1 VQLGG
6 IIYLALLLVV
16 TLVLLQLIPVFNIM
30 GQTCFE
36 GCQVARSGMAAA
48 AAAKE
53 VAGDLNLEKEGGDLT
68 DILKGGAEGGA
79 EGVEEAGKA
88 EASEGANDAG
98 ETFNQGLV
106 NACSSQAPSYS
117 TSVEDEYLSPQQMR
131 SVMRRR
137 RGESGTYVA
146 STAQSVASFGR
157 RALRLGGTPPEC
169 DERLLGNDH
178 RNV

>member
-1 VQLGG
+1 MQLGG

-16 TLVLLQLIPVFNIM
+16 TLVLLQLIPVFNII

-36 GCQVARSGMAAA
+36 GCQVARSGLIAAQ
-48 AAAKE
+48 AAKK
-53 VAGDLNLEKEGGDLT
+53 VSGDLNLEKEGGDLT
-68 DILKGGAEGGA
+68 DILKGGAEG
-79 EGVEEAGKA
+79 VEEAGKA
-88 EASEGANDAG
+88 KASEVANNASQ
-98 ETFNQGLV
+98 TFNQGLS
-106 NACSSQAPSYS
+106 NMCSSQAPSSS

-137 RGESGTYVA
+137 RGESGTYVT

-157 RALRLGGTPPEC
+157 RALRLGGTAPEC